1 MKPAPDLSPFNGTVT
16 RLKESPLLSAELFPP
31 ESIPGLPADALANIN
46 GPSVLRM
53 PDWAPGKQAAL
64 HLYFGHHKGDSIR
77 LAFADRL
84 EGPWKM
90 WTDPIL
96 PLAESL
102 FLPVD
107 PSPDPSMPEPDWVDA
122 LDGDYLYAHVASPDV
137 HIDEANQ
144 RLVMYYHGLLPGG
157 DQQTRLA
164 TSTDGINFKPREPLL
179 GPPYFRATKLNG
191 MIYLSMWEGRL
202 GRTRSWE
209 GPIDL
214 APKGILPDD
223 ITGAPDRQIR
233 HGHVFAHQGR
243 LHLTFSRIGDAPE
256 RLLHCELNPAE
267 AGSDW
272 SFGPVS
278 EMLRP
283 AAGWEG
289 GNLPVAAS
297 VMGTVMERVNELR
310 DPALFL
316 DQGQVWI
323 AYCGGGESGI
333 GIARVEGL

>member
-1 MKPAPDLSPFNGTVT
+1 MKPAPDLFPFNGTVT
-16 RLKESPLLSAELFPP
+16 RLKEFPLISSERFPP
-31 ESIPGLPADALANIN
+31 ESNPGLPADTLANIN

-53 PDWAPGKQAAL
+53 PDWAPGKKAAM

-90 WTDPIL
+90 WMDPIL

-102 FLPVD
+102 FLSAD

-164 TSTDGINFKPREPLL
+164 SSTDGINFMPREPLL
-179 GPPYFRATKLNG
+179 GLPYFRATKLDG

-214 APKGILPDD
+214 APKELLPDE

-256 RLLHCELNPAE
+256 HLLHSELKPAE
-267 AGSDW
+267 AWSDW
-272 SFGPVS
+272 GFGPVS
-278 EMLRP
+278 EMLLP
-283 AAGWEG
+283 APGWEG
-289 GNLPVAAS
+289 GDLPVAAS

-333 GIARVEGL
+333 GIARVKGL